1 MDYNI
6 KYKKLYVHTCSE
18 KIETQKNNI
27 LNGKNFSANFQ
38 DVEQIL
44 SSAPVS
50 TSQAKRKLEIE
61 QVIKALFFYEQ

>member
-18 KIETQKNNI
+18 KIETPQKNI